1 MCFFRKIFPF
11 LLIVVLSACTA
22 AHFDGSS
29 LETTPIS
36 QNLNSTEIKMQI
48 NGIHTEIAPNLKNL
62 YAHTLEKASCSEKQ
76 LILSIDGKVDSKK
89 NSAWYLGMALFIPFW
104 PAMPSHTTLSY
115 TLNASLFCESNLK
128 SQIKLQEDEEV
139 SLFFY
144 GAIRMTPIN
153 EASDM
158 IHRKFAARLASALYD
173 NKPTDASIFADYTI
187 NKEN

>member
-1 MCFFRKIFPF
+1 M
-11 LLIVVLSACTA
+11 LSACTA

-48 NGIHTEIAPNLKNL
+48 NGIHTEIATGLKNL
-62 YAHTLEKASCSEKQ
+62 YANSLEKVSCSEKH

-128 SQIKLQEDEEV
+128 SQIKLQEEEEV

-144 GAIRMTPIN
+144 GAIRMAPIN

-158 IHRKFAARLASALYD
+158 IHRKFAARLESALYD

>member
-1 MCFFRKIFPF
+1 M
-11 LLIVVLSACTA
+11 
-22 AHFDGSS
+22 G
-29 LETTPIS
+29 
-36 QNLNSTEIKMQI
+36 
-48 NGIHTEIAPNLKNL
+48 
-62 YAHTLEKASCSEKQ
+62 
-76 LILSIDGKVDSKK
+76 
-89 NSAWYLGMALFIPFW
+89 
-104 PAMPSHTTLSY
+104 Y

-144 GAIRMTPIN
+144 GAIRMAPIN